1 MFRRI
6 RQLQRENDALRAALS
21 WYAAR
26 STWRRRAKNPKGT
39 PRRWEKSPAAHD
51 RGDRAL
57 RVILQVEGERSRLSL
72 WHRLRSMV
80 SKRQPRRDPPT
91 VPAPLSK
98 PVPDDLVGA
107 REA

>member
-1 MFRRI
+1 MFSRI
-6 RQLQRENDALRAALS
+6 RQLQQENDALRSALR

-51 RGDRAL
+51 RGERAL
-57 RVILQVEGERSRLSL
+57 RVILEIEGERSRLSL

-80 SKRQPRRDPPT
+80 AKPPPRRS
-91 VPAPLSK
+91 AEGSRAA
-98 PVPDDLVGA
+98 GQA
-107 REA
+107 CA